1 MEAHWAGY
9 LNALGGQRAPK
20 GTIDA
25 GIEPAT
31 GFQTLIPKNPAAQ
44 KKYDAMS
51 PEWQG
56 IKASESAAA
65 SNLYKASFMPVHH
78 K

>member
-1 MEAHWAGY
+1 MEAHWTGY

-20 GTIDA
+20 GTIDE
-25 GIEPAT
+25 GPAT
-31 GFQTLIPKNPAAQ
+31 GFQPLQVKNPAAQ

-65 SNLYKASFMPVHH
+65 GNVYKASFMPVSH

>member
-9 LNALGGQRAPK
+9 LNALGSQRAPK
-20 GTIDA
+20 GTIDQ
-25 GIEPAT
+25 GIEPAS
-31 GFQTLIPKNPAAQ
+31 GFQPLIVKNPAAQ

-51 PEWQG
+51 PEWAG
-56 IKASESAAA
+56 IKASESAATG
-65 SNLYKASFMPVHH
+65 NIYKASFMPVSH